1 MAYDAQVVQA
11 ARERLEKRRRDAAAE
26 AAALR
31 DTMCARVPR
40 LQEIEQEMAAAIP
53 QITHAILSG
62 DPSAVEEIRRQNLA
76 LQEEMR
82 CLLRQAGCTVDNFEP
97 RYTCPLCQ
105 DTGYAD
111 GQVCA
116 CYRQLLKEE
125 ACRRLSGL
133 SSLKL
138 TDFDSLRLD
147 YYDDRVDPKLGI
159 SPRQQMA
166 DVLAY
171 CRDYAAD
178 FTPDS
183 SSLLL
188 QGSTGIGKTH
198 LALAIARQAVE
209 RGYGVVYGS
218 AGSLLHRIE
227 LEHFGKAEGDTLT
240 QLTDC
245 DLLVLDD
252 LGMEFDTPFTRA
264 SIYNLLN
271 TRLLEGRPTVIST
284 NLGFDALRTR
294 YGDQIASRIGGGFEP
309 LLCVGKDIRQ
319 LIRRQS
325 MG

>member
-198 LALAIARQAVE
+198 LALAIARQAAE